1 MSDSKFR
8 FDKDPL
14 DVALDIKRG
23 FAKTVASRDRPPKVD
38 GGYVL
43 GVAVWGLVA
52 FAALSIVGMGWV
64 PAAILAAILCWFWPV
79 FLLLGRRDPD

>member
-1 MSDSKFR
+1 MARRKFHM
-8 FDKDPL
+8 DEDPV
-14 DVALDIKRG
+14 DVGVEIKRG
-23 FAKTVASRDRPPKVD
+23 FARTVASRDRPPRVD

-52 FAALSIVGMGWV
+52 FAALSIVGMSWV

-79 FLLLGRRDPD
+79 FLLFDRTRS